1 MIEESGY
8 RFSLSNNL
16 TFNITWKLIGVLMC
30 ITCLSILALYI
41 LKCTN
46 ELVEADKLMKHAYN
60 VSVEQ
65 SSDAQQIYW
74 LVIVFIVISVVLII
88 LVVLHGRSNTYAR
101 NKAEHDLR
109 KNMEWFSITLS
120 SIGDA
125 VIATDDQG
133 NVTFMNPVAESLT
146 GWKEEDAKGIS
157 LDIVFDIINEET
169 RNVVESPVRKVLQQ
183 GKIVGLANHTLLI
196 RKDKSEVAIDDS
208 AAPILDNNGKI
219 EGVVLVFRDVT
230 EQKKNEVALKES
242 EEKFQKAFQASAAGI
257 SITRLSDATYHE
269 VNDTFVQ
276 MTGYSKEELIGH
288 SSSEL
293 NLIVSISKRDEVLQ
307 HVKDYG
313 WAKDF
318 ELTARHKSGRIFEV
332 LSSVETIIWKN
343 EKYAINII
351 YDITERKKAETELT
365 FANKELESFSYS
377 VSHDLRAPLR
387 SIIGYSKI
395 LEEDH
400 RDKFNDE
407 GKRVLDIIRK
417 NSIKMN
423 SLIDDLLLFSKL
435 GKKEIQKSEID
446 TGKLV
451 QQLLTEIKQSD
462 FYRANII
469 TKQLPPIYAD
479 PALFTQVWLN
489 LISNALKYSGNKEA
503 PLIEIGSYRE
513 ENEVVY
519 YIKDNGAGFDMQYAE
534 KLFGVFQRLHKAQ
547 DFEGTGIGLSIVK
560 RIIMRHGG
568 RVWAE
573 GKVNE
578 GATFYFSLPTKSMDM
593 VISNAS

>member
-74 LVIVFIVISVVLII
+74 LVIVFMVISVVLII
-88 LVVLHGRSNTYAR
+88 LVILHGRSNTYAR

-503 PLIEIGSYRE
+503 PLI
-513 ENEVVY
+513 
-519 YIKDNGAGFDMQYAE
+519 
-534 KLFGVFQRLHKAQ
+534 
-547 DFEGTGIGLSIVK
+547 
-560 RIIMRHGG
+560 
-568 RVWAE
+568 
-573 GKVNE
+573 
-578 GATFYFSLPTKSMDM
+578 
-593 VISNAS
+593 

>member
-74 LVIVFIVISVVLII
+74 LVIVFMVISVVLII
-88 LVVLHGRSNTYAR
+88 LVILHGRSNTYAR

-503 PLIEIGSYRE
+503 PLIEIGCYRE

-560 RIIMRHGG
+560 RIVMRHGG